1 MNLSNLFKMYVGQS
15 ENILGRMNNYLNNSY
30 LKDKKNNQ
38 VFPRALLK
46 YGQNNFCLIIIE
58 YIPIDLLDTR
68 EIFWIALLKPY
79 YNLTKGGRKG
89 KTGFKHSASTLYK
102 LRELAKNRKLSAKTK
117 SLISASTTGANNPF
131 FGLTHSKYSIQLI
144 SLAKS
149 KAQIFIYNEMKVLL
163 TIVTSATLLTK
174 SIKSSYSTIMTTI
187 KTGSLFRGGWYFTKT
202 PFSPLPQPFGQ
213 GGSGEGDKPKFL
225 NLESKE
231 YLQLMEDI
239 IKNKH
244 ILKAIFVFNAEN
256 QQIIKRYDGLVE
268 CAKDLKISHNTI
280 NTHLDTGKPFKGY
293 LFSSHKLLK

>member
-1 MNLSNLFKMYVGQS
+1 MYVGQS
-15 ENILGRMNNYLNNSY
+15 ENILRRMNNYLNNSY
-30 LKDKKNNQ
+30 LKAKKNNQ
-38 VFPRALLK
+38 VFPRAILK
-46 YGQNNFCLIIIE
+46 YGKQNFVLIIIE
-58 YIPIDLLDTR
+58 YIPIDLLDAR

-79 YNLTKGGRKG
+79 YNITKGGRRG
-89 KTGFKHSASTLYK
+89 KTGFKHSAITLSK

-131 FGLTHSKYSIQLI
+131 FGLTHSKNSLHLI
-144 SLAKS
+144 SVAKS

-202 PFSPLPQPFGQ
+202 LFS
-213 GGSGEGDKPKFL
+213 SGDKPKFL

-256 QQIIKRYDGLVE
+256 QQLIKRYDGLVE
-268 CAKDLKISHNTI
+268 CAKDLKISHSTI
-280 NTHLDTGKPFKGY
+280 KSHLDTGKSFKGY